1 MFCDSLFISD
11 GDQRVTEDVVIR
23 CLRFK
28 ISMVFLDNANDFRN
42 FATLYFTALRSQIK
56 SVIIQFHKKNFILQS
71 GERLINK
78 QNTGFNATVRVEN
91 TGRQ

>member
-1 MFCDSLFISD
+1 MENVI
-11 GDQRVTEDVVIR
+11 IR

-28 ISMVFLDNANDFRN
+28 ISMVFLDNANDFRD

-56 SVIIQFHKKNFILQS
+56 SVIIQFYKKNFIFQS
-71 GERLINK
+71 GKRLVNE
-78 QNTGFNATVRVEN
+78 QNTGFNTTVRVKD